1 MDRRTVLLGS
11 LGFALPSTAAALSQP
26 QQSNQKRFALV
37 LANESYENKALTNI
51 LNDARSMSRTLE
63 QLGFDVTSGLD
74 QTRSGMFSAL
84 RTFRDKLTPGCIALV
99 YYSGHGA
106 QVGGENYLIPVNN
119 VDLEKASDLPDEAMP
134 LGRILDA
141 LGKSDG
147 QLNLI
152 ILDACRDNPFPGAKS
167 LGGDKG
173 LAVVSRNVSGTL
185 IAFAASPGEV
195 ASSNPSGKNS
205 LFTEELVK
213 NLPKAGLRLEDVF
226 LTTRKAVRERSGGK
240 QIPQEYG
247 SLESVVFLAGGS
259 ATSPIGN
266 TNSEIK
272 LSPTAI
278 RLELLGVPAGANV
291 KVDDVAI
298 SGTIY
303 TDEIADKTKDV
314 EVSISANGFRPY
326 VGKVTLTRGSASTLR
341 VTMERKTELVKP
353 LLSPT
358 PVKPSVTSNAKP
370 VRPITSTPKP
380 SSRLTDYPALKAYVE
395 SLRSIPAGKFQMGST
410 KYSDEKPVHSVTLS
424 AFRMGATPVTV
435 AVWKEYCYALGIA
448 LPQAPSWGLLDDHPV
463 VNVTWND
470 IMGSDGKGGFCAW
483 ASDIAGF
490 RLTLPTEAQFE
501 YASRGKA
508 AGQVYPWGN
517 IYDDSKVWC
526 SVKSRRGQTAP
537 VVRTS
542 NIYRTAFGLTDM
554 VGNVWHWCSDLHAP
568 YRSAPQTNPTG
579 PASTSYNGRCVRGG
593 SWLGFN
599 PVVFRCA
606 NRGGN
611 NPEYRDFSGGFRL
624 SAGPS

>member
-1 MDRRTVLLGS
+1 MQRRDILLGS
-11 LGFALPSTAAALSQP
+11 LGLALSGTATANANAR
-26 QQSNQKRFALV
+26 QSNQKRFALI

-51 LNDARSMSRTLE
+51 LNDARSMTRTLQ

-74 QTRSGMFSAL
+74 QSRSGMFSAL

-119 VDLEKASDLPDEAMP
+119 AGLEKASDLTDEAMP

-173 LAVVSRNVSGTL
+173 LAVVGRNVSGTL

-213 NLPKAGLRLEDVF
+213 NLPKSGLRLEDVF
-226 LTTRKAVRERSGGK
+226 QTTRKAVRERSGGK

-247 SLESVVFLAGGS
+247 SLESIVFLAGGAS
-259 ATSPIGN
+259 TAPNGN
-266 TNSEIK
+266 NNPEIK
-272 LSPTAI
+272 LAPTAI
-278 RLELLGVPAGANV
+278 RLELLGVPAGAKV
-291 KVDDVAI
+291 KVDDAPL
-298 SGTIY
+298 SGTVF

-341 VTMERKTELVKP
+341 VTMEPKVVDPEVLVKP
-353 LLSPT
+353 
-358 PVKPSVTSNAKP
+358 KPAN
-370 VRPITSTPKP
+370 
-380 SSRLTDYPALKAYVE
+380 RLTDYPALKAYVE
-395 SLRSIPAGKFQMGST
+395 SLRPIPAGTFQMGG
-410 KYSDEKPVHSVTLS
+410 KKNDWEKPVHSVTLS
-424 AFRMGATPVTV
+424 AFRMGETPVTV
-435 AVWKEYCYALGIA
+435 AVWKEFCAA
-448 LPQAPSWGLLDDHPV
+448 TSSKVPDAPEWGLRDDHPV
-463 VNVTWND
+463 VNVSWNN

-490 RLTLPTEAQFE
+490 RLMLPTEAQFE
-501 YASRGKA
+501 YAARG
-508 AGQVYPWGN
+508 GQSGLDYPWGN
-517 IYDDSKVWC
+517 SFDDSKVWC
-526 SVKSRRGQTAP
+526 SKSTTRMSTAP
-537 VVRTS
+537 VIRSS
-542 NIYRTAFGLTDM
+542 NIFRNAYGLTDIS
-554 VGNVWHWCSDLHAP
+554 GNVWQWCSDWYGP
-568 YRSAPQTNPTG
+568 YTTVAQSDPTG
-579 PASTSYNGRCVRGG
+579 ATSKSDNDRCVRGG
-593 SWLGFN
+593 SWVDNN
-599 PVVFRCA
+599 PVYFRCA
-606 NRGGN
+606 NRTRLYPGIR
-611 NPEYRDFSGGFRL
+611 ERSIGFRL
-624 SAGPS
+624 SAGPG

>member
-1 MDRRTVLLGS
+1 MDRRTILLGS
-11 LGFALPSTAAALSQP
+11 LGLVLPAATAESSNFE
-26 QQSNQKRFALV
+26 QSNQKRFALV

-51 LNDARSMSRTLE
+51 LNDARAMSRTLE
-63 QLGFDVTSGLD
+63 QLGFNVTSGLD
-74 QTRSGMFSAL
+74 QSRSGMFSTL

-119 VDLEKASDLPDEAMP
+119 AGLEKASDLPDEAMP

-173 LAVVSRNVSGTL
+173 LAVVGRNVSGTL
-185 IAFAASPGEV
+185 IAFAAGPGEV

-247 SLESVVFLAGGS
+247 SLESIVFLAGGAS
-259 ATSPIGN
+259 TAPIGN
-266 TNSEIK
+266 NNPEIK

-278 RLELLGVPAGANV
+278 RLELIGVPTGAIV
-291 KVDDVAI
+291 KVDDSPI
-298 SGTIY
+298 SGTVF

-314 EVSISANGFRPY
+314 EVSISAAGFRPY

-341 VTMERKTELVKP
+341 VTMEPKVIDP
-353 LLSPT
+353 VV
-358 PVKPSVTSNAKP
+358 PVKPKP
-370 VRPITSTPKP
+370 AN
-380 SSRLTDYPALKAYVE
+380 RLTDYPALKAYVE
-395 SLRSIPAGKFQMGST
+395 SLRSIPAGTFQMGST
-410 KYSDEKPVHSVTLS
+410 SGEADEKPKHTVRLS

-435 AVWKEYCYALGIA
+435 AVWKEYCAATGIA
-448 LPQAPSWGLLDDHPV
+448 LPLAPSWGLLDDHPV
-463 VNVTWND
+463 VNVSWND
-470 IMGSDGKGGFCAW
+470 IMGLDGTGGFCAW

-508 AGQVYPWGN
+508 AGQEYPWGN
-517 IYDDSKVWC
+517 AYDDSKVWC

-554 VGNVWHWCSDLHAP
+554 VGNVWQWCSDLYAP
-568 YRSAPQTNPTG
+568 YLGAPQTNPVG
-579 PASTSYNGRCVRGG
+579 PAATSDNGRCVRGG
-593 SWLGFN
+593 SWLNFFN
-599 PVVFRCA
+599 PVNFRCA
-606 NRGGN
+606 DRNWDYPDGRSN
-611 NPEYRDFSGGFRL
+611 YFGFRL
-624 SAGPS
+624 SAGPG

>member
-1 MDRRTVLLGS
+1 MDRRTILLGS
-11 LGFALPSTAAALSQP
+11 LGLVLPASTAESSQP
-26 QQSNQKRFALV
+26 QQSNQKRFALI
-37 LANESYENKALTNI
+37 LANESYDNKALTNI

-63 QLGFDVTSGLD
+63 QLGFNVTSGLD

-119 VDLEKASDLPDEAMP
+119 AGLEKASDLPDEAMP

-195 ASSNPSGKNS
+195 ASANPSGKNS

-213 NLPKAGLRLEDVF
+213 NLPKSGLRLEDVF
-226 LTTRKAVRERSGGK
+226 LNTRKAVRERSGGK

-278 RLELLGVPAGANV
+278 RLELIGLPAGA
-291 KVDDVAI
+291 KVLIDDVVL

-303 TDEIADKTKDV
+303 TDEIAEKTKEV
-314 EVSISANGFRPY
+314 EISVSASGFRPY
-326 VGKVTLTRGSASTLR
+326 VGRVTLTRGA
-341 VTMERKTELVKP
+341 
-353 LLSPT
+353 
-358 PVKPSVTSNAKP
+358 
-370 VRPITSTPKP
+370 
-380 SSRLTDYPALKAYVE
+380 SSRLNIELAPKSHTSQTNAIPLRFIRLSNYPALNMYVK
-395 SLRSIPAGKFQMGST
+395 SMCSIPGGTFEMGSVSGWYANEAP
-410 KYSDEKPVHSVTLS
+410 KHFVKLS
-424 AFRMGATPVTV
+424 SFHLGKTPVTV
-435 AVWKEYCYALGIA
+435 AIWKEYCSAIGRPIRE
-448 LPQAPSWGLLDDHPV
+448 APPWKWLDDHPI
-463 VNVTWND
+463 VNVNWIDLLGTSKWL
-470 IMGSDGKGGFCAW
+470 GFCTW
-483 ASDIAGF
+483 ASDVSGVD
-490 RLTLPTEAQFE
+490 LTLPTEAQFE
-501 YASRGKA
+501 YASRG
-508 AGQVYPWGN
+508 GQNGVAFPWGN
-517 IYDDSKVWC
+517 KFDQRKLWC
-526 SVKSRRGQTAP
+526 AESRTSDPGKTAP
-537 VVRTS
+537 VFRSTRIHR
-542 NIYRTAFGLTDM
+542 NPYGLTDM
-554 VGNVWHWCSDLHAP
+554 SGNVWQWCSDWYAP
-568 YRSAPQTNPTG
+568 YSSHSQTNPVG
-579 PASTSYNGRCVRGG
+579 PDLSTKECRCARGG
-593 SWLGFN
+593 SWSDYEPN
-599 PVVFRCA
+599 VFRCA
-606 NRGGN
+606 KRGLLDPTYG
-611 NPEYRDFSGGFRL
+611 YLTIGFRL
-624 SAGPS
+624 AAESVES